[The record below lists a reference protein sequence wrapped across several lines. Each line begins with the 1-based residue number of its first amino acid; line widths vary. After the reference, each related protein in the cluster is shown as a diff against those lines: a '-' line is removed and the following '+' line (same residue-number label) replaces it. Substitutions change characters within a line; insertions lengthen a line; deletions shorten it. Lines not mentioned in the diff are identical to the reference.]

1 MKNIILTCIILSI
14 LFKTG
19 NVLSNNNIFNVNNVE
34 ISVENSKNKEK
45 LVNQAFRKGFNE
57 LTKRLLLD
65 EDYNKISNL
74 NLNEIKNFISYYQIL
89 NTRKDEKKEQS
100 TAVNIFF
107 DKDRLHKFFYDRN
120 ILYSDIINTEVI
132 LFPLLKKDNQ
142 YFIYSNNYFYNN
154 WNVKVNDDL
163 IQYILPT
170 ENIENIQII
179 NTNKEN
185 IYKLDISRFFKEYE
199 NNNIVFAHIE
209 VSDEKAEI
217 FLNTRVEGKKINK
230 RLSLKKKDMNE
241 NAFNEKIISQI
252 SSLTKDLIKSQNL
265 IDVRTP
271 SFLNVEIRL
280 NKKNNLIE
288 FNNRVKNIDL
298 IDNYYV
304 QKLSKDFV
312 LVKIKYLGKIDKII
326 NKLKD
331 QKISLKMVNGQWLLS
346 II

>member
-1 MKNIILTCIILSI
+1 MKNLIFIFYILII

-100 TAVNIFF
+100 TAMNIFF

-120 ILYSDIINTEVI
+120 ILYSDIINTEGI

-230 RLSLKKKDMNE
+230 RLSLKKK
-241 NAFNEKIISQI
+241 I
-252 SSLTKDLIKSQNL
+252 
-265 IDVRTP
+265 
-271 SFLNVEIRL
+271 
-280 NKKNNLIE
+280 
-288 FNNRVKNIDL
+288 
-298 IDNYYV
+298 
-304 QKLSKDFV
+304 
-312 LVKIKYLGKIDKII
+312 
-326 NKLKD
+326 
-331 QKISLKMVNGQWLLS
+331 
-346 II
+346 